1 MSIRYLYRK
10 IPKSK
15 RTCSYYHCQKPILR
29 NITRDKNGHIYHY
42 GCLSDAKDE
51 RYRCLECGS
60 LFDATEA
67 AFAEH
72 QIVQG
77 DEVRQSLEVI
87 CPNCGCQNLK
97 SLKPFG
103 GS

>member
-1 MSIRYLYRK
+1 MSVRYLYQA
-10 IPKSK
+10 IPRSK
-15 RTCSYYHCQKPILR
+15 RLCNYYLCQKPILR
-29 NITRDKNGHIYHY
+29 NIARDKNGHIYHY

-77 DEVRQSLEVI
+77 DEVRQSLEVT